1 MAHTLFIESVAFWS
15 PRLPGWGIARAAFA
29 AGGPMLAEPAPR
41 PASRLLAPTERR
53 RAPDTVA
60 LALEVASCAVYD
72 AGLQAAEMPSVFVS
86 AHGDLAIT
94 DSMCSTLAETP
105 LLVSPTRFH
114 NSVHNAPAGYWTIA
128 TGCTRA
134 STALSAFEQSFA
146 AGLLEAA
153 SQCLADGD
161 AVLLVGVDIEAK
173 GALASV
179 TRSRGLLAAAMVLS
193 PRRTARSLAALEWS
207 LHHGPARAMALRSVA
222 AQSLAEN
229 AMADALPL
237 MEAIASGRNESL
249 SMPLSPHLSLQI
261 QIGSL

>member
-15 PRLPGWGIARAAFA
+15 PRMPGWDIARAAFA
-29 AGGPMLAEPAPR
+29 SDGPMLAEPAPR
-41 PASRLLAPTERR
+41 PASQLLAPTERR

-60 LALEVASCAVYD
+60 LALEVAACAVRD

-94 DSMCSTLAETP
+94 DCMCATLAETP

-153 SQCLADGD
+153 SQSLTDGD
-161 AVLLVGVDIEAK
+161 PLLLVGVDIEAK
-173 GALASV
+173 GALACV

-193 PRRTARSLAALEWS
+193 PLRTERSLATLEWSLRQGPAQGIELRSAAARSLA
-207 LHHGPARAMALRSVA
+207 
-222 AQSLAEN
+222 QN

-237 MEAIASGRNESL
+237 MEAIASERNESL
-249 SMPLSPHLSLQI
+249 LMPLSSRLSLQI
-261 QIGSL
+261 RIGPL